1 MSVNV
6 TEDLLEPTVKAILCL
21 GVFVFT
27 FLFCFYFD
35 FIFWLHYMHD
45 IYKWNREQTKRTAQ
59 FQKPLDKF
67 VETEQ

>member
-6 TEDLLEPTVKAILCL
+6 SEDLLEPTVKVILFL

-35 FIFWLHYMHD
+35 FIF
-45 IYKWNREQTKRTAQ
+45 
-59 FQKPLDKF
+59 
-67 VETEQ
+67 

>member
-6 TEDLLEPTVKAILCL
+6 TEDLLEPTVKVILFL

-35 FIFWLHYMHD
+35 FIFDYTICMLFINGIENKQHIRHNS
-45 IYKWNREQTKRTAQ
+45 KSH
-59 FQKPLDKF
+59 
-67 VETEQ
+67 

>member
-6 TEDLLEPTVKAILCL
+6 TEDLLEPTVKVILCL

-35 FIFWLHYMHD
+35 FIF
-45 IYKWNREQTKRTAQ
+45 
-59 FQKPLDKF
+59 
-67 VETEQ
+67 